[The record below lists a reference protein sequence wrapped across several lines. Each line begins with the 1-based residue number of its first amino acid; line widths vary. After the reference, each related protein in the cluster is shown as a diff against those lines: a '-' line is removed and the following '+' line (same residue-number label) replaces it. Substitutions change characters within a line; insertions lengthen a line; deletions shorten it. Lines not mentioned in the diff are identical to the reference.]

1 VSTHARP
8 RALLLPVAVMGTGCV
23 CAVHGF
29 KTVCGTM
36 TGADPMPFCGV
47 QPTPL
52 YYVGY
57 QLAFMG
63 KLVFVVLIGLLLR
76 RRYHASM

>member
-1 VSTHARP
+1 
-8 RALLLPVAVMGTGCV
+8 
-23 CAVHGF
+23 
-29 KTVCGTM
+29 M